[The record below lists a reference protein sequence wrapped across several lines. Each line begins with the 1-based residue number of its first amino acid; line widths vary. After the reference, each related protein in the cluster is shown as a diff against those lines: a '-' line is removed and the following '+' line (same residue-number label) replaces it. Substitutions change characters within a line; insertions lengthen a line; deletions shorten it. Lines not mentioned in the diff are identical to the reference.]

1 MGDFGLQGSGAAP
14 KREIRQEAGF
24 EAGLARPNRLTA
36 AEVTSVAKATGSVES
51 AEDAERRRSF
61 YITVTVAT
69 AAIAGFLFGYDGAI
83 MGAAIPFM
91 ADQFHLSPTMRGFVM
106 TNGAIGCLF
115 GPFVGGWLCDK
126 IGREKTLIVCAS
138 LLGVGALMTALA
150 NKVALPGGFVIS
162 TLTVFNTFRI
172 VGGFAIGLGSIA
184 SPMYIAEVAP
194 PRIRGKLGITYQLAL
209 VIGSAV
215 APLAAYPISLY
226 FPAETSW
233 RWMFASQLVVV
244 ALLFLFLFML
254 APSPRWLAE
263 KGRFAEA
270 LGVLRK
276 IHEPALADR
285 ELAEIKAAVN
295 EEHGGWAELLLPGLR
310 YALLIGCLLAF
321 FNNWTGWS
329 AMGGYITTLVELS
342 GVTSHSTA
350 VLQFAF
356 TYVAMAIVTAF
367 SLLLVD
373 RVGRRP
379 LWIFASILMALVTF
393 AAGLVFHFHLHGWV
407 VLLVLCLCTVPHGIA
422 LGGLPWLMMSE
433 LYPNRVRA
441 KAVAVTTTFLWLV
454 IYSCGQ
460 LFPIFLKIS
469 TDEMG
474 SAAGVFWLFT
484 VICIL
489 STIFGCTIMPE
500 TKNRTLEDI
509 ARSWS
514 KKQRV
519 GPADSP
525 D

>member
-1 MGDFGLQGSGAAP
+1 MATTITGTKAEQKAQ
-14 KREIRQEAGF
+14 RQ
-24 EAGLARPNRLTA
+24 
-36 AEVTSVAKATGSVES
+36 
-51 AEDAERRRSF
+51 RSF
-61 YITVTVAT
+61 YIAVTVIT

-91 ADQFHLSPTMRGFVM
+91 ADQFHLTPTMRGFVM

-138 LLGVGALMTALA
+138 LLGVGALMTSIAT
-150 NKVALPGGFVIS
+150 NVRFPGGVTIS
-162 TLTVFNTFRI
+162 TLSIFNTFRI

-184 SPMYIAEVAP
+184 SPMYIAEVSP
-194 PRIRGKLGITYQLAL
+194 PRIRGKLGVTYQLAL
-209 VIGSAV
+209 VIGSAM
-215 APLAAYPISLY
+215 APLVAYPISLY

-244 ALLFLFLFML
+244 AVLFIFLFML

-263 KGRFAEA
+263 KGRFKEA
-270 LGVLRK
+270 LDVLRK

-285 ELAEIKAAVN
+285 ELVEIKAAVN
-295 EEHGGWAELLLPGLR
+295 EEQGGWGELLIPGVR
-310 YALLIGCLLAF
+310 YALVIGCLLAF

-329 AMGGYITTLVELS
+329 AMGGYITLLVELS

-350 VLQFAF
+350 ILQFAF
-356 TYVAMAIVTAF
+356 TYASMAVVTAI
-367 SLLLVD
+367 SLFLVD

-393 AAGLVFHFHLHGWV
+393 AAGVVFNFHLHGWI

-433 LYPNRVRA
+433 LFPNRVRA
-441 KAVAVTTTFLWLV
+441 KAVALTTTFLWLV

-460 LFPIFLKIS
+460 LFPIFLKVS
-469 TDEMG
+469 TDHIG

-484 VICIL
+484 VICIF

-500 TKNRTLEDI
+500 TKNRTLEEI
-509 ARSWS
+509 AGSWT
-514 KKQRV
+514 KK
-519 GPADSP
+519 
-525 D
+525 